1 MSDIHFDHGLYGQ
14 LRRQAG
20 ADWHAFIDHAF
31 VRQLGS
37 GTLPQSAFRRY
48 LTQDYL
54 FLIHFARAY
63 ALLVY
68 KMRTLPEI
76 RAAAAS
82 LGAIV
87 AELPLHVGYC
97 ASWGLTEAQM
107 ASEPEAMETINY
119 TRYVLDIGHA
129 GDALDLLA
137 ALLPCVAGYAE
148 IGLRLRNQPTTVIAG
163 NPYAAWINNYGDAH
177 YLHGVQAALDL
188 LERVGEQRGASS
200 RFNALSEIFTTAAR
214 LEAAFWQMGL
224 NAQ

>member
-1 MSDIHFDHGLYGQ
+1 M
-14 LRRQAG
+14 QAG
-20 ADWHAFIDHAF
+20 ADWQAYIHHPFIQ
-31 VRQLGS
+31 QLGA
-37 GTLPQSAFRRY
+37 GTLAESAFRRY

-76 RAAAAS
+76 RAAASS
-82 LGAIV
+82 LQAIV

-97 ASWGLTEAQM
+97 ANWGLSESEM
-107 ASEPEAMETINY
+107 ASEAEAMETINY
-119 TRYVLDIGHA
+119 TRYVLDIGQS

-148 IGLRLRNQPTTVIAG
+148 IGLRLLSNPATVIDG
-163 NPYAAWINNYGDAH
+163 NPYAPWINNYGDAH
-177 YLHGVQAALDL
+177 YLHGVQAAIDL
-188 LERVGEQRGASS
+188 LEQVGDQRGAES
-200 RFNALSEIFTTAAR
+200 RFDALAAIFTTATR